1 MPSLYSAVHDNSVIR
16 PECGLGCL
24 AHIFGKDVE
33 ELCDRGFMIQRVECH
48 MFNQRAIERP
58 RPMNDGADIALHSTP
73 VTLVLCSNWNEN
85 SILNVQKAV
94 FVTEDELN
102 GINGDV
108 VPKIMPTNSEGVE

>member
-1 MPSLYSAVHDNSVIR
+1 MLPRGR
-16 PECGLGCL
+16 PR
-24 AHIFGKDVE
+24 IFGKDVE
-33 ELCDRGFMIQRVECH
+33 ELCDCGFMIQRVECH

-58 RPMNDGADIALHSTP
+58 RPMNDGADIALDSTP
-73 VTLVLCSNWNEN
+73 VTLVLCSDWNKN

-102 GINGDV
+102 RVNGDV

>member
-1 MPSLYSAVHDNSVIR
+1 
-16 PECGLGCL
+16 
-24 AHIFGKDVE
+24 
-33 ELCDRGFMIQRVECH
+33 

-58 RPMNDGADIALHSTP
+58 RPMNDSTDIALDSTP
-73 VTLVLCSNWNEN
+73 VTLVLCSDWNKN

-102 GINGDV
+102 RVNGDV

>member
-1 MPSLYSAVHDNSVIR
+1 
-16 PECGLGCL
+16 
-24 AHIFGKDVE
+24 
-33 ELCDRGFMIQRVECH
+33 

-58 RPMNDGADIALHSTP
+58 RPMNDSTDIALDSTP
-73 VTLVLCSNWNEN
+73 VTLVLRSDWNEN

-102 GINGDV
+102 RVNGDV

>member
-1 MPSLYSAVHDNSVIR
+1 
-16 PECGLGCL
+16 
-24 AHIFGKDVE
+24 
-33 ELCDRGFMIQRVECH
+33 

-58 RPMNDGADIALHSTP
+58 RPMNDGAEIALDSTP
-73 VTLVLCSNWNEN
+73 VTLVLCSDWNKN

-102 GINGDV
+102 RVNGDV